1 MKGLFLGSI
10 LAIIFCNPVH
20 AIAQNSFSFQEEVS
34 EVKNQITVIIS
45 PQVELISI
53 VQTIS
58 KYPTVLGFLMAKD
71 SSEYKSDIIAHFS
84 PYKDHPVIHMFDRL
98 SMQPGMLNFM
108 APSSIMLHTDRS
120 LALREDI
127 EIDEFVINRAGG
139 RDSLDV
145 FLDLLRDFAIQSSF
159 NEFYNEHRDFY
170 LKIVKSTMQNLGP
183 INYISEIES
192 FYGKTQKSYNIV
204 LVSLYGGVGFG
215 NSLLCSDD
223 QRELYNT
230 MGPQMVLN
238 NSPFFGDENYLK
250 YMIRHEYSHP
260 FVNPLTEKHWDYI
273 KDYSNK
279 FDSIPEVA
287 RKKVCGDW
295 QDCINEFIIRAIT
308 TQIAYNESDEAGMLE
323 YEKEKAKGVS
333 YMDSLLEKI
342 RYYQSNRETYP
353 TLDSHYH
360 SILDV
365 FKED

>member
-10 LAIIFCNPVH
+10 LAIIFCNPGH
-20 AIAQNSFSFQEEVS
+20 TIAQNSFSFQEEVS
-34 EVKNQITVIIS
+34 EVKNQITVIVS
-45 PQVELISI
+45 PQVELLSI

-71 SSEYKSDIIAHFS
+71 SSEYKSDALEYFS

-98 SMQPGMLNFM
+98 SLQPGRLNFM
-108 APSSIMLHTDRS
+108 APSNIMLHTDRT
-120 LALREDI
+120 LKLRADI
-127 EIDEFVINRAGG
+127 ELDSFTISRAGG
-139 RDSLDV
+139 RDTLDV

-159 NEFYNEHRDFY
+159 NEFYIEHQDFY
-170 LKIVKSTMQNLGP
+170 SKIVQSTIQNLGP

-204 LVSLYGGVGFG
+204 LVSLYGSVGFG

-230 MGPQMVLN
+230 MGPQMFQN
-238 NSPFFGDENYLK
+238 NIPFFGDENYLK

-260 FVNPLTEKHWDYI
+260 FINPLTEKHWDYV
-273 KDYSNK
+273 KDYSIK
-279 FDSIPEVA
+279 FESISEKA
-287 RKKVCGDW
+287 QKNVCGDW
-295 QDCINEFIIRAIT
+295 QECINEFIIRAIT
-308 TQIAYNESDEAGMLE
+308 THIAYNESDEAGQWA
-323 YEKEKAKGVS
+323 YENEKGRGVS

-353 TLDSHYH
+353 TLDSYYYN
-360 SILDV
+360 ILDV
-365 FKED
+365 FKEE

>member
-1 MKGLFLGSI
+1 MQTIDGNYKMSIMKGLFLGSI
-10 LAIIFCNPVH
+10 LAIIICNLGH
-20 AIAQNSFSFQEEVS
+20 LTAQNSFKFKEKVS
-34 EVKNQITVIIS
+34 EVKNKITVIVS

-53 VQTIS
+53 VQAIS
-58 KYPTVLGFLMAKD
+58 KYPTVLGFLMAND
-71 SSEYKSDIIAHFS
+71 SSEYKSDVIAHFS
-84 PYKDHPVIHMFDRL
+84 PYEDHPVIHMFDRL

-127 EIDEFVINRAGG
+127 EIDDFVINLAGG

-159 NEFYNEHRDFY
+159 NEFYIEHRDFY
-170 LKIVKSTMQNLGP
+170 LKIVKSTIQNLGP
-183 INYISEIES
+183 INYIYEIES

-230 MGPQMVLN
+230 MGPKVVLN
-238 NSPFFGDENYLK
+238 NMPFFGDENYLK

-260 FVNPLTEKHWDYI
+260 FINPLTEKHWDYI
-273 KDYSNK
+273 KDYSEQ

-287 RKKVCGDW
+287 RTKV
-295 QDCINEFIIRAIT
+295 
-308 TQIAYNESDEAGMLE
+308 
-323 YEKEKAKGVS
+323 
-333 YMDSLLEKI
+333 
-342 RYYQSNRETYP
+342 
-353 TLDSHYH
+353 
-360 SILDV
+360 
-365 FKED
+365 